1 MKRVNLCV
9 PSPGAKC
16 KLQCHPQAFFFFIEE
31 RNVSFSDP
39 SLKYSQQEIKMDGPA
54 WDSPVCDISGCLD
67 V

>member
-1 MKRVNLCV
+1 MSLHQEQNANFNVTH
-9 PSPGAKC
+9 
-16 KLQCHPQAFFFFIEE
+16 KLFFFFIEE

-39 SLKYSQQEIKMDGPA
+39 SLKYSQQGIKMDGPA